1 VTPLGFLVA
10 LAVAVFCIG
19 WIAVAGQPHSNWLR
33 DHVLSWSTDLGIRDF
48 VERITACVVVTAS
61 GVGALL
67 SSAPGSIRR
76 PVPVDDAGPGPAP
89 DAERPVS
96 DGDGAVVR
104 ERARV

>member
-48 VERITACVVVTAS
+48 VERITACVVVTALRLRCVALLRARLDPASGAGRRRRAGSRARRRAS
-61 GVGALL
+61 GV
-67 SSAPGSIRR
+67 RR
-76 PVPVDDAGPGPAP
+76 
-89 DAERPVS
+89 
-96 DGDGAVVR
+96 
-104 ERARV
+104 